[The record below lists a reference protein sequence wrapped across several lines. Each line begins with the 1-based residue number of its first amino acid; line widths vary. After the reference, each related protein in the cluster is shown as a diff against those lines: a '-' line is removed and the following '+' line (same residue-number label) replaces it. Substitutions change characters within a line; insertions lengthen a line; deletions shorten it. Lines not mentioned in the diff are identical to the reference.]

1 MSVEVRVP
9 TVLRS
14 HTGGERV
21 VQAEG
26 ATVAGVIESLVRQ
39 FPGLKDQLLNEDG
52 QVRQFVNIYVN
63 DEDIRYLEKLQ
74 TSVGDGDSVAI
85 LPAVAGGA
93 FARGG
98 RQTAQLA
105 PPRALGSALGSIIE
119 TIGHT
124 PTVELK
130 HFSPKVGV
138 RIFAKLEG
146 NNPTGSVK
154 DRIALSMVE
163 RAEREGQL
171 SPGATL
177 IEPTSGNTGISL
189 AMVCKLKGYRFKAIM
204 PENVSD
210 ERRQLLRAFGA
221 EVVSTDGS
229 RGSNGAIE
237 VAQRMADENPE
248 YTMLYQYGNPANPL
262 AHYETTAPEILE
274 AVPDVDAFVA
284 GLGTGGTLMGVA
296 RRLKEHDERIRIVAA
311 EPNLGDLVQGLRNL
325 DEGFVPPIFRQE
337 LLDGKFVVTG
347 EESIRYTQEL
357 LWREGIFAGV
367 SSGAAL
373 SVAVKV
379 AERMESGNVAVLFAD
394 SGWKYLSTQLW
405 SKGTEQASDDL
416 RGQLLW

>member
-21 VQAEG
+21 VQADG
-26 ATVAGVIESLVRQ
+26 ATVAGVIDSLIRQ
-39 FPGLKDQLLNEDG
+39 FPGLEHELLNEEG

-63 DEDIRYLEKLQ
+63 DEDIRYLAKLQ
-74 TSVGDGDSVAI
+74 TSVGDGDSIAI

-93 FARGG
+93 RE
-98 RQTAQLA
+98 TAQFS
-105 PPRALGSALGSIIE
+105 PPRALGSTSASILD

-130 HFSPKVGV
+130 RFSPKTGV

-163 RAEREGQL
+163 QAEREGRL
-171 SPGATL
+171 SAGATL

-189 AMVCKLKGYRFKAIM
+189 AMVCRLKGYKFMAVM

-210 ERRQLLRAFGA
+210 ERRQLLHAFGA
-221 EVVSTDGS
+221 EVVSTDGT

-237 VAQRMADENPE
+237 VAQRMADEHPE

-262 AHYETTAPEILE
+262 AHYETTAPEILD
-274 AVPDVDAFVA
+274 AVPDVNAFVA

-296 RRLKEHDERIRIVAA
+296 RRLKEHDERIRIVAG

-347 EESIRYTQEL
+347 EDSIRYTQDL

-373 SVAVKV
+373 SVAIKV
-379 AERMESGNVAVLFAD
+379 GQRMESGNVVVLFAD

-405 SKGTEQASDDL
+405 SKDTEQASDDL
-416 RGQLLW
+416 KDQLLW